1 VKVTYRDA
9 GVDIKKVKKV
19 HETIGDLIASTHK
32 VRGVLSG
39 YGHYAGL
46 MEINNMALAMH
57 TDGVGTK
64 VLVAQMASKFDTV
77 GIDCV
82 AMNVN
87 DIICVGAEPL
97 AFVDYIA
104 VRKADEKLVREIM
117 RGLVKGAKEANVA
130 IIGGETAIMP
140 DVISGYKRAFDI
152 AGTVVGM
159 VEKDR
164 IVLGDRIAVNDL
176 VIGVES
182 NGLHSNGY
190 SLVRRVLLRK
200 YSISE
205 RVGEL
210 ETTLAEEL
218 LKPTRIYVR
227 PVMEVLKKM
236 HVHGLAHITG
246 GAFTKLSRLT
256 NLGFE
261 LEMPESPAIF
271 KLIQKHTRLNERE
284 MYSTFNMGIGFC
296 IVIPEGYEN
305 SVRRIFRRYGM
316 NSHVIGRIGGKGVY
330 IGRTRLA

>member
-1 VKVTYRDA
+1 
-9 GVDIKKVKKV
+9 
-19 HETIGDLIASTHK
+19 
-32 VRGVLSG
+32 
-39 YGHYAGL
+39 
-46 MEINNMALAMH
+46 
-57 TDGVGTK
+57 
-64 VLVAQMASKFDTV
+64 MASKFDTV